1 MRTISAELQAHLDSG
16 ATTTTLLLRIDPV
29 TPGYPSIG
37 ATLLDR
43 DVVYDDGDG
52 EVTYKATIGM
62 VPANIVSNASME
74 VGNTEIQHLLP
85 ESDLPIS
92 EADISAGVY
101 DFASY
106 TLMLVN
112 YEDLSMGHVIMPSGH
127 GQLGQMRQENGL
139 SFWSELTALV
149 KLLKQSIVEK
159 DSLSCRAIFG
169 SQPLGTEDTS
179 GDVVTQRF
187 PCGKDTTGMWVD
199 STVTAVGLETNRA
212 FTAGALGAAADVYVP
227 GMLKWLT
234 GANAGRSYEV
244 ESQTAS
250 GEIGL
255 GFETMF
261 PVEIGDTFEIR
272 PDCTKWKDGNNGCK
286 FHFGT
291 EWVLHYRGEP
301 LIPVADADQINA
313 PGATMPSTPWYTTT
327 AVDAP

>member
-1 MRTISAELQAHLDSG
+1 MRTISAELQEHLDSG

-29 TPGYPSIG
+29 TPGYASVG

-62 VPANIVSNASME
+62 VPSNIVSKASME

-159 DSLSCRAIFG
+159 DSLTCRAIFG

-179 GDVVTQRF
+179 GDVITQRF
-187 PCGKDTTGMWVD
+187 PCGKDTSAMWVVG
-199 STVTAVGLETNRA
+199 TVSAVSLETNRA
-212 FTAGALGAAADVYVP
+212 FTAGALGAATDVYVP
-227 GMLKWLT
+227 GMLRWLT
-234 GANAGRSYEV
+234 GANSGRSYEV
-244 ESQTAS
+244 ESQTA
-250 GEIGL
+250 GGVIGL
-255 GFETMF
+255 TFETMF
-261 PVEIGDTFEIR
+261 PIETGDTFQIR

-286 FHFGT
+286 FHFDT

-313 PGATMPSTPWYTTT
+313 PGASMTSGPWATTT
-327 AVDAP
+327 VNEA

>member
-1 MRTISAELQAHLDSG
+1 MRTISAELQAHLDGG

-29 TPGYPSIG
+29 TPGYSSIG

-52 EVTYKATIGM
+52 EVIYKATIGM
-62 VPANIVSNASME
+62 VPANIVSSASME

-85 ESDLPIS
+85 ETDLPIS

-169 SQPLGTEDTS
+169 SQPIGTVGAEQ
-179 GDVVTQRF
+179 TQRF
-187 PCGKDTTGMWVD
+187 PCGKDTAGMWVAG
-199 STVTAVGLETNRA
+199 TVSAVGLETNRA

-227 GMLKWLT
+227 GMLKWVT
-234 GANAGRSYEV
+234 GANTGRSYEV
-244 ESQTAS
+244 ESQTSS
-250 GEIGL
+250 GVIGL
-255 GFETMF
+255 TFETMF
-261 PVEIGDTFEIR
+261 PIEVGDTFQIR

-286 FHFGT
+286 FHFGST
-291 EWVLHYRGEP
+291 WVLHYRGEP

-313 PGATMPSTPWYTTT
+313 PGASMPDLPWYTIT
-327 AVDAP
+327 PR

>member
-1 MRTISAELQAHLDSG
+1 MRTISAELQAHLDSS

-29 TPGYPSIG
+29 TPGYSSIG

-52 EVTYKATIGM
+52 EVIYKATIGM
-62 VPANIVSNASME
+62 VPANIVSSASME

-85 ESDLPIS
+85 ETDLPIS

-112 YEDLSMGHVIMPSGH
+112 YDDLSMGHVIMPSGH

-139 SFWSELTALV
+139 SFWSELTALM

-169 SQPLGTEDTS
+169 SQPIGTVDAEQ
-179 GDVVTQRF
+179 TQRF
-187 PCGKDTTGMWVD
+187 PCGKDTSGMWV
-199 STVTAVGLETNRA
+199 TKAVTAVGLETNRA
-212 FTAGALGAAADVYVP
+212 FTAGSLGAAADVYVP

-244 ESQTAS
+244 ESQTA
-250 GEIGL
+250 GGLIGL
-255 GFETMF
+255 TFETMF
-261 PVEIGDTFEIR
+261 PIEAGDTFEIR

-286 FHFGT
+286 FHFGST
-291 EWVLHYRGEP
+291 WVLHYRGEP

-313 PGATMPSTPWYTTT
+313 PGASMVPSIIAGP
-327 AVDAP
+327 AESSGGA

>member
-1 MRTISAELQAHLDSG
+1 MRTISVELQAHLDSG

-62 VPANIVSNASME
+62 VPANIVSSASME

-85 ESDLPIS
+85 ETDLPIS

-139 SFWSELTALV
+139 SFWTELTALL

-159 DSLSCRAIFG
+159 DSLTCRAIFG
-169 SQPLGTEDTS
+169 SQPIGTVGAEQ
-179 GDVVTQRF
+179 TQRF
-187 PCGKDTTGMWVD
+187 PCGKDTTGMWVAG
-199 STVTAVGLETNRA
+199 TVSAVGLETNRA

-244 ESQTAS
+244 ESQTS
-250 GEIGL
+250 GGLIGL
-255 GFETMF
+255 TFETMF
-261 PVEIGDTFEIR
+261 PIEIGDTFEIR

-313 PGATMPSTPWYTTT
+313 PGASMAPSIISGP
-327 AVDAP
+327 AESSGGA

>member
-1 MRTISAELQAHLDSG
+1 MRTISAELQAHLNGS

-62 VPANIVSNASME
+62 VPANIVSSASME

-85 ESDLPIS
+85 ETDLPIS

-159 DSLSCRAIFG
+159 DSLTCRAIFG
-169 SQPLGTEDTS
+169 SQPLGS
-179 GDVVTQRF
+179 GAVIEQRF
-187 PCGKDTTGMWVD
+187 PCGKD
-199 STVTAVGLETNRA
+199 VTALWLPGAVTSVGLETNRA
-212 FTAGALGAAADVYVP
+212 FTASALGAAADVYVP
-227 GMLKWLT
+227 GMLKWIT
-234 GANAGRSYEV
+234 GANAGRTYEV
-244 ESQTAS
+244 ESQTA
-250 GEIGL
+250 GGLIGL
-255 GFETMF
+255 TFETMF
-261 PVEIGDTFEIR
+261 PIEAGDTFQIR
-272 PDCTKWKDGNNGCK
+272 PDCTKWKEGNNGCK

-313 PGATMPSTPWYTTT
+313 PGASMPDVPWYTTT
-327 AVDAP
+327 AVGET